1 MDSGCG
7 IEHEIRDVIDQHAK
21 CDRHDD
27 GGLSCG
33 CGATGL
39 SDHSSHVA
47 QAIVDRL
54 GLRRESADNVRKAVS
69 DKVRY
74 VSALLDEEL
83 TVLEGAE

>member
-1 MDSGCG
+1 MTDL
-7 IEHEIRDVIDQHAK
+7 IAHIREVIDQHAK
-21 CDRHDD
+21 CDACDD
-27 GGLSCG
+27 GELSCG

-69 DKVRY
+69 DEVRY
-74 VSALLDEEL
+74 VSALFDEEL

>member
-1 MDSGCG
+1 MAAL
-7 IEHEIRDVIDQHAK
+7 IAHIREVLEQHVK
-21 CDRHDD
+21 PDRHDD
-27 GGLSCG
+27 VGPSCS
-33 CGATGL
+33 CGATHL

-54 GLRRESADNVRKAVS
+54 ELQRKAVG

-74 VSALLDEEL
+74 ASALVDEEL

>member
-1 MDSGCG
+1 MTDLVG
-7 IEHEIRDVIDQHAK
+7 HIRDVID
-21 CDRHDD
+21 RHGQRDSD
-27 GGLSCG
+27 GGRGLDCD
-33 CGATGL
+33 CGATQL
-39 SDHSSHVA
+39 SDHAGHVA

-54 GLRRESADNVRKAVS
+54 GLRPESAGDLKKAVS

>member
-1 MDSGCG
+1 MTDL
-7 IEHEIRDVIDQHAK
+7 IAHIREVIDQHAK
-21 CDRHDD
+21 CDARDD
-27 GGLSCG
+27 GELSCG

-69 DKVRY
+69 DEVRY
-74 VSALLDEEL
+74 VSALFDEEL

>member
-1 MDSGCG
+1 MTDL
-7 IEHEIRDVIDQHAK
+7 IAHIREVIDQHGMR
-21 CDRHDD
+21 DHHDD
-27 GGLSCG
+27 GALSCD
-33 CGATGL
+33 CGATHL

-54 GLRRESADNVRKAVS
+54 GLRREAADNVRKAVS

-74 VSALLDEEL
+74 VSALFDEEL

>member
-1 MDSGCG
+1 MTDLVA
-7 IEHEIRDVIDQHAK
+7 HIREVIDQHGK
-21 CDRHDD
+21 RDRHDD
-27 GGLSCG
+27 GGLRCD
-33 CGATGL
+33 CGATHL

-54 GLRRESADNVRKAVS
+54 GLRAESVDNAKRAVS

-74 VSALLDEEL
+74 ASALFDQEL

>member
-1 MDSGCG
+1 MTDLVA
-7 IEHEIRDVIDQHAK
+7 HIREVIDQHAK
-21 CDRHDD
+21 PECHDD
-27 GGLSCG
+27 GALRCS
-33 CGATGL
+33 CGATHL

-54 GLRRESADNVRKAVS
+54 GLKRESAQNITTAVS

-74 VSALLDEEL
+74 ASAVVDEEL

>member
-1 MDSGCG
+1 MTDLIAHMS
-7 IEHEIRDVIDQHAK
+7 EVIDQHAK
-21 CDRHDD
+21 CDGRDD
-27 GGLSCG
+27 GELRCG
-33 CGATGL
+33 CRATGL

-54 GLRRESADNVRKAVS
+54 GLRWESAANIGKAVS

-74 VSALLDEEL
+74 VSALFDGEL